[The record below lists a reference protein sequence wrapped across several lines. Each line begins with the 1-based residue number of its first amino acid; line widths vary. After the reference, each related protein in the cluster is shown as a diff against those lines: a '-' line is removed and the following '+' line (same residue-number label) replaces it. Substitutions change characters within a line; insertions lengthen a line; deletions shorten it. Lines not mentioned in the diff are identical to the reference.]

1 MTGTCSSPLSNGGG
15 CDSDGDCLSGAC
27 GSTSLSPG
35 SPKICCATGSRLQ
48 DVCTGQENGAICV
61 VTSVARQ
68 SLSDNTLLN
77 GICASGFCNKD
88 GFCDD
93 DHQGEAED
101 TGSQQGTS
109 GAGGENEE
117 EDVEAGTD
125 SPEGENGEE
134 DVGTSTEPD
143 ADDEEDITSRASEG
157 GGSCNTVCKVGAS
170 VGSVA
175 AVGAV
180 AAAVAAKKRKKDDE
194 E

>member
-1 MTGTCSSPLSNGGG
+1 MIGMCSSPVSDGDA
-15 CDSDGDCLSGAC
+15 CDSDGDCLSSAC

-68 SLSDNTLLN
+68 SLSDNILLN

-93 DHQGEAED
+93 DNEGETED
-101 TGSQQGTS
+101 SGSQQGTS
-109 GAGGENEE
+109 GTDGKNEE
-117 EDVEAGTD
+117 EGTEAPD
-125 SPEGENGEE
+125 GENGEE
-134 DVGTSTEPD
+134 DVGTGIEPD
-143 ADDEEDITSRASEG
+143 ADDEEGVTSRASEG
-157 GGSCNTVCKVGAS
+157 GGSCNTGCKVGAG

-175 AVGAV
+175 AVGAA